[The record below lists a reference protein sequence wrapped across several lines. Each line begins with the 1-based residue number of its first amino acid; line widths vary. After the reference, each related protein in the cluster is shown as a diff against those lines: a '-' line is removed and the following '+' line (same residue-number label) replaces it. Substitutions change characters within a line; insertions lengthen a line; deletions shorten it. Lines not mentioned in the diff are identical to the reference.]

1 MRSNTWVQHFAY
13 FFTLVSRR
21 IMSYSVHHQFTLY
34 FTYFQHKLSNT
45 RLHLFWMLDQ
55 IQITQHFLGVKW
67 WNAKEEIKWFLP
79 TFLSELAVLLRNY
92 CHPHFI
98 AWLALVLLMSTLP
111 SVNKYTASLCNSL
124 NGAVYNPS
132 GTLWASDF
140 HVLVQSSLEKLCFIV
155 HKRIW
160 YFLCQS
166 IYILIFSDSNTWS
179 ISFCF
184 YI

>member
-21 IMSYSVHHQFTLY
+21 IMSYSVHHQFTRH
-34 FTYFQHKLSNT
+34 FTYFQHKLTNT

-67 WNAKEEIKWFLP
+67 WNAYEEIKWFLP

-98 AWLALVLLMSTLP
+98 ACLALVLLMSKLIAKCQQIPRFTMQFTERC
-111 SVNKYTASLCNSL
+111 SVQPVRHAVSLWLSCSC
-124 NGAVYNPS
+124 AIIFRK
-132 GTLWASDF
+132 AMF
-140 HVLVQSSLEKLCFIV
+140 HCS
-155 HKRIW
+155 
-160 YFLCQS
+160 
-166 IYILIFSDSNTWS
+166 
-179 ISFCF
+179 
-184 YI
+184 

>member
-1 MRSNTWVQHFAY
+1 
-13 FFTLVSRR
+13 
-21 IMSYSVHHQFTLY
+21 
-34 FTYFQHKLSNT
+34 
-45 RLHLFWMLDQ
+45 
-55 IQITQHFLGVKW
+55 
-67 WNAKEEIKWFLP
+67 
-79 TFLSELAVLLRNY
+79 
-92 CHPHFI
+92 
-98 AWLALVLLMSTLP
+98 MSTLP

-184 YI
+184 YILARELFDILIKPTLTLNSFSVEDIPDISEMTICLWLKIGAGWSSSSNKRMYLVSYDVDAPNTLKTNSFFLGLDDSKSLIFGIGTEAQPW